1 MQVGDLVRVLV
12 DWGKMGTVGIV
23 VGVEVKDAYNHPVIL
38 LHNGWEYH
46 PQELEVVNANR

>member
-12 DWGKMGTVGIV
+12 DWGKMGTVGVV
-23 VGVEVKDAYNHPVIL
+23 VGVKRGRGFGNIAIL

-46 PQELEVVNANR
+46 PHELEVVSASR